1 MRVYPILCAL
11 LWGDEMYAEKEMGC
25 MKEIATCLLLDI
37 DVSIR
42 IPCCY
47 SKMIS
52 IRDKFGIKNTLESS
66 LFPYF

>member
-52 IRDKFGIKNTLESS
+52 N
-66 LFPYF
+66 